1 MAAGVSY
8 LMYHEIERPG
18 RSLCSD
24 DAGYVRYVVHEKT
37 FDLQLGSLRST
48 GMRGASVGAAAG
60 DKNHE
65 PHVVLT
71 FDDGCES
78 DLVIAAPL
86 LAAHGCTATFYV
98 TTGFLGRRG
107 FLTPG
112 QLRELADLGFEIGC
126 HAATHRYLIDL
137 PSSEFE
143 REIGGAK
150 KTLEDITGRSVEHF
164 SCPGGRWD
172 DRVLRAVSTA
182 GFLSMAT
189 SDIGVNAPRTYRL
202 DRLAVM
208 RTTSVAEFDDLCA
221 GRGLLLPK
229 LKTGALQAA
238 KRVLGNARYE
248 RIRARLLGD

>member
-24 DAGYVRYVVHEKT
+24 DAGYVRYVVHEKS

-229 LKTGALQAA
+229 LKTSALQAA

>member
-1 MAAGVSY
+1 V
-8 LMYHEIERPG
+8 
-18 RSLCSD
+18 
-24 DAGYVRYVVHEKT
+24 
-37 FDLQLGSLRST
+37 RST
-48 GMRGASVGAAAG
+48 GFQVLPPILRWVPMTQPSATFRISSTVSMRT
-60 DKNHE
+60 
-65 PHVVLT
+65 PVLAKT
-71 FDDGCES
+71 G
-78 DLVIAAPL
+78 
-86 LAAHGCTATFYV
+86 TAT
-98 TTGFLGRRG
+98 RS
-107 FLTPG
+107 LTRASFSGSSRIAGLLDGVAP
-112 QLRELADLGFEIGC
+112 ASDLGFEIGC

-150 KTLEDITGRSVEHF
+150 ETLEDITGRSVEHF

-172 DRVLRAVSTA
+172 DRVMRAVSAA

-189 SDIGVNAPRTYRL
+189 SDIGVNVPHTYRL

-208 RTTSVAEFDDLCA
+208 RTTSIAEFDDLCA

>member
-24 DAGYVRYVVHEKT
+24 DAGYVRYVVHEKS

-189 SDIGVNAPRTYRL
+189 SDIGVNGPRTYRL

-229 LKTGALQAA
+229 LKTSALQAA

>member
-229 LKTGALQAA
+229 LKTGALRAA